1 MTNRI
6 QIAVLSIL
14 VLLTVW
20 STNAQ
25 RGVVSDVS
33 VLSERLSLLEARA
46 ADGVGLTKGPAGR
59 REGREG
65 HGKGLGRRMGAKA
78 KAHLEAQ
85 AEAESGDTGTKATP
99 AAELTEIKD
108 ALRDELVGMV
118 AEEQEVASEERRNER
133 RAKWIDGMRQSVEEF
148 AADRELDEEV
158 AQQIQSIVDAG
169 MEEGMKLHEEMK
181 NEDISYYE
189 FRKEMKANREVFE
202 SDLSG
207 VVSGE
212 DYDELMELFPGRH

>member
-1 MTNRI
+1 MANRI
-6 QIAVLSIL
+6 QIAVLSLL

-20 STNAQ
+20 SMNAQ
-25 RGVVSDVS
+25 RTVVSDVS
-33 VLSERLSLLEARA
+33 GLSERLSLLEERA
-46 ADGVGLTKGPAGR
+46 TTGFSVADGRARGGR
-59 REGREG
+59 AMRDRS
-65 HGKGLGRRMGAKA
+65 GRRMGAKA

-85 AEAESGDTGTKATP
+85 ADAESGDTGAKAAP

-118 AEEQEVASEERRNER
+118 AEEQEVASEERRSER
-133 RAKWIDGMRQSVEEF
+133 RARWIDGMRQSVEEF
-148 AADRELDEEV
+148 AIDRELDDDV

-212 DYDELMELFPGRH
+212 DYDALMELFPGRH

>member
-33 VLSERLSLLEARA
+33 VLSERLSLLEGRA
-46 ADGVGLTKGPAGR
+46 SEDGRTGRSESRGGHDRKGP
-59 REGREG
+59 
-65 HGKGLGRRMGAKA
+65 GRRMGAKA
-78 KAHLEAQ
+78 KAHLEEQ
-85 AEAESGDTGTKATP
+85 AKASSEDTGTRKTP

-108 ALRDELVGMV
+108 ALRDELVDMV
-118 AEEQEVASEERRNER
+118 AEEQEVASEERHKER
-133 RAKWIDGMRQSVEEF
+133 RAKWMDGMRQSVEEF
-148 AADRELDEEV
+148 ATDRELDEEV

-212 DYDELMELFPGRH
+212 DYDALMELFPGRH